1 MYSQCVSE
9 KSAAQQRRFEA
20 AMQELMAEKLFE
32 TVSISEL
39 CRKTGLSRK
48 TFYRLYDTKADVVY
62 AMIDHAIMDAATY
75 VPDASVGAG
84 GLHKFLAYWKS
95 RKTFLDVLEK
105 NRISA
110 LLQQQAIAHVLR
122 ESPEIVRCFSEG
134 APEMSRELVTFYISG
149 LFCLVL
155 DWHQRGFDRSI
166 DELSEILMELMLTAP
181 VKVSPKLIFYD
192 TN

>member
-62 AMIDHAIMDAATY
+62 AMIDHAIMDASTY
-75 VPDASVGAG
+75 VPDASVGSG

-95 RKTFLDVLEK
+95 QKAFLDVLQK

-110 LLQQQAIAHVLR
+110 LLQQQAIVHVLR
-122 ESPEIVRCFSEG
+122 ESPEIVRCFCEG

-155 DWHQRGFDRSI
+155 DWHHRDFDRSI
-166 DELSEILMELMLTAP
+166 DELASILMELLMTAP
-181 VKVSPKLIFYD
+181 VKTPLRLSFYES
-192 TN
+192 N